1 MARPE
6 CFEFAMDY
14 LGDPEARKVV
24 EYITKLELALR
35 FAVDE
40 ADMGGSRELPEWIKA
55 LLDT

>member
-24 EYITKLELALR
+24 EYITKLESALKL
-35 FAVDE
+35 AVDE
-40 ADMGGSRELPEWIKA
+40 ADMGGSRELPEWIEQ
-55 LLDT
+55 LLNV